1 MSPAPGGTASMQYIN
16 GTKEFHIAEPTVV
29 SIGKFDG
36 LHCGHKK
43 LVAEMMKY
51 RVAGRKA
58 AMFTF
63 SQPPGTLV
71 QGRAQNVIMTNRERE
86 QILAEAGLDYLV
98 EYPFDEEVRTM
109 DPERF
114 VAEILV
120 GKMNAKIIVTGPDC
134 RFGYKAAGNC
144 ETMMKLASKYGYRY
158 VIVEKEKDA
167 DCHIISSTYIRDL
180 LAEGMIAKAD
190 SLLGYRYFISGVVEH
205 GKSIGH
211 RRLYPTANLVPP
223 PEKHLPRYGVYV
235 SRVTVEGK
243 VYGGLSNVGKKPTI
257 EGKNPPGVETY
268 LYDFDGNL
276 YGKEIKVELLD
287 FVRPEIK
294 FDSIEELK
302 AQLDYDV
309 KACRELYDMF
319 LQSVI

>member
-1 MSPAPGGTASMQYIN
+1 MYPALRGITSMQYISQ
-16 GTKEFHIAEPTVV
+16 TKEFHIAEPTVV

-51 RVAGRKA
+51 RTDGRKA

-71 QGRAQNVIMTNRERE
+71 RGRAQNVIMTNEERE
-86 QILAEAGLDYLV
+86 HILAEAGLDYLV
-98 EYPFDEEVRTM
+98 EYPFDEEVRSM

-114 VAEILV
+114 IAEILV
-120 GKMNAKIIVTGPDC
+120 EKMNAKIIVTGPDC
-134 RFGYKAAGNC
+134 RFGYKAAGNS
-144 ETMMKLASKYGYRY
+144 EMMEKLSSKYGYRY
-158 VIVEKEKDA
+158 IVVEKEKDA

-180 LAEGMIAKAD
+180 LAEGMIAKAN

-205 GKSIGH
+205 GKAIGH
-211 RRLYPTANLVPP
+211 KRLYPTANLVPP

-243 VYGGLSNVGKKPTI
+243 VYGGLSNVGRKPTI

-276 YGKEIKVELLD
+276 YGKELKVELLD
-287 FVRPEIK
+287 VVRPEIK
-294 FDSIEELK
+294 FSSIEELK

-309 KACRELYDMF
+309 KACRELYDQF
-319 LQSVI
+319 LQNVI